1 MKIHDTTSSPGYV
14 HPMPLTYYIDLNIA
28 SRATLWR
35 WRQQGLKILKVGG
48 RAYLAPSELTRFM
61 EAKHEEA
68 ANETVE

>member
-1 MKIHDTTSSPGYV
+1 MKNHDTISSPSNV

-68 ANETVE
+68 ANETVK